1 MARSSEIQAA
11 FCAFFGLRGFMMRP
25 FCPNWSQIAT
35 GHKKSAS
42 PSEALKLEHSGTL
55 QRRAPFNGR
64 LCCKKDHC
72 GENMA
77 QAALFKS
84 IEFALPPS
92 ITNAEGRVR
101 TVGVEVEFA
110 GPSAEESIRALHESL
125 GGTVIEVDPHAFR
138 LEGSAIGDL
147 AVELDIRMLHPGKQS
162 GGSLLVGPK
171 IAAWFGFAAR
181 YLIPCE
187 LVTAPMAIDRLHE
200 VDRVLA
206 SLRALG
212 AKGTQDAAFY
222 AFGLHFNPEI
232 PRQDAETAVAFLK
245 SFVLLNPWLR
255 REVAPDTT
263 RDLLGVADPFPVD
276 YVRKL
281 TSPDYWPAMTEFI
294 DDYLAANPTRNRGLD
309 LLPLLL
315 HFDEPRV
322 RAVLPNEKIN
332 GRPTFHYRLPDA
344 RVSDPGWSIAPD
356 WNRWV
361 AVERLASDRS
371 QLEAV
376 SSAYLV
382 YEGQDKS
389 WADIMEHIA
398 RP

>member
-1 MARSSEIQAA
+1 M
-11 FCAFFGLRGFMMRP
+11 
-25 FCPNWSQIAT
+25 
-35 GHKKSAS
+35 
-42 PSEALKLEHSGTL
+42 
-55 QRRAPFNGR
+55 
-64 LCCKKDHC
+64 
-72 GENMA
+72 
-77 QAALFKS
+77 
-84 IEFALPPS
+84 
-92 ITNAEGRVR
+92 R

-110 GPSAEESIRALHESL
+110 GPSAEETIRALQESL
-125 GGTVIEVDPHAFR
+125 GGRVIEDRSPR
-138 LEGSAIGDL
+138 LPAHGFGHRRSHGGARQPL
-147 AVELDIRMLHPGKQS
+147 APS
-162 GGSLLVGPK
+162 GQAGRAAVTRSCPK
-171 IAAWFGFAAR
+171 IAAWFGFAAS

-187 LVTAPMAIDRLHE
+187 LVTAPIPIDRLHE
-200 VDRVLA
+200 IDQVLA

-232 PRQDAETAVAFLK
+232 PRQDVETAAAFLK

-263 RDLLGVADPFPVD
+263 RDLLGFADPFPAA

-281 TSPDYWPAMTEFI
+281 VSPDYWPDMDDFI
-294 DDYLAANPTRNRGLD
+294 DDYLAANPTRNRDLD

-315 HFDEPRV
+315 HFDEARV

-361 AVERLASDRS
+361 AVERLAADRNR
-371 QLEAV
+371 LDAV
-376 SSAYLV
+376 SAAYLA
-382 YEGQDKS
+382 YRGTGQ
-389 WADIMEHIA
+389 ELG
-398 RP
+398 